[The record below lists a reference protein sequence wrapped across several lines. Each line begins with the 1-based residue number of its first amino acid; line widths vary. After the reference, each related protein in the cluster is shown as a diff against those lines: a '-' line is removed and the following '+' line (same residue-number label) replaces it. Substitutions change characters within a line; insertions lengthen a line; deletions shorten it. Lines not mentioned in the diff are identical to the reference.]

1 MKIDFWTVALIA
13 LLLGGGGYW
22 MYRNNEKKKEAARIA
37 YQQQVEKEKAR
48 VKEKEEKDKTLKLLQ
63 DLVAREEKN
72 LQKIIE
78 EHKIWLQEL
87 EEDKGQLSE
96 ALIAVEK
103 KAKEAD
109 ERSRKRE
116 QKRYSNAERVLLI
129 LNDKDINDLAKKY
142 LGEDFTALRAE
153 YQDKVNAI
161 LRMHKEQSRRL
172 KANRDKY
179 YKSVA
184 GISEEVEKKN
194 EAASQKIRDSY
205 TLIENKLNQLLKKK
219 ENVERKIERIAT
231 VRLSNS
237 RTRQE
242 AAELERQLKSLERD
256 IETAQERYA
265 LARSQVTHLDATV
278 AESSAR
284 RKFDTAIE
292 TRQTED
298 NDVHKD
304 MQHESNVFN
313 TANLYE
319 KISLDKIRN
328 ALQTRSDI
336 LTKAINDAES
346 KLDFM
351 RSTSANMDFLN
362 SKDLEKVREK
372 IAKKLSE
379 GVDINMS
386 NK

>member
-1 MKIDFWTVALIA
+1 MRIDFWTVALIV

-37 YQQQVEKEKAR
+37 YQMHLEQEKQAQEEKEK
-48 VKEKEEKDKTLKLLQ
+48 KKSNLKLLQ
-63 DLVAREEKN
+63 DFVAREEKN

-78 EHKIWLQEL
+78 EHKIWLQGL

-129 LNDKDINDLAKKY
+129 LNDTDINDLAKKY

-153 YQDKVNAI
+153 YQDKVNTI

-194 EAASQKIRDSY
+194 EAAGREIRESY
-205 TLIENKLNQLLKKK
+205 ASVKKTLDRLEGKRSRINQEIDGLTRGLQGSLTRKKLAQL
-219 ENVERKIERIAT
+219 
-231 VRLSNS
+231 
-237 RTRQE
+237 
-242 AAELERQLKSLERD
+242 
-256 IETAQERYA
+256 
-265 LARSQVTHLDATV
+265 RSQLDDLEKDIDTARQRYSLAKSQVAHLDATV

-379 GVDINMS
+379 GVDVNMS